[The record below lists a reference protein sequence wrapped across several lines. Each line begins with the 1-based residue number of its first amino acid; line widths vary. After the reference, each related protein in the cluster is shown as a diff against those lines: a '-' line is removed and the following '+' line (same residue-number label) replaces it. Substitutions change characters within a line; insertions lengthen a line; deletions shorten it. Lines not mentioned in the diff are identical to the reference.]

1 MAVEC
6 ADADIALAALAESG
20 AGGAYDPGL
29 VQEHI
34 EEFPGVDAGL
44 YPDIGGVF
52 TSGACVPKRQHA
64 CPDKGGIVHIVV
76 NQFFYLNLA
85 RI

>member
-6 ADADIALAALAESG
+6 ADADIALAAPAESG
-20 AGGAYDPGL
+20 TGSANDPGL

-34 EEFPGVDAGL
+34 EEFPGIQAGL

-52 TSGACVPKRQHA
+52 TSGACVPKGLHA

-76 NQFFYLNLA
+76 NQLLYLNCA